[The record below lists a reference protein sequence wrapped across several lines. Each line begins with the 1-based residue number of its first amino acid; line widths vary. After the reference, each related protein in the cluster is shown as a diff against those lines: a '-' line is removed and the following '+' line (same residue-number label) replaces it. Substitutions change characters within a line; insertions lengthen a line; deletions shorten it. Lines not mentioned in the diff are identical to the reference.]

1 VRTSIDVDVAQWCAD
16 HRVDVLDDVAV
27 WLVSASALL
36 GLMSAAAVVWVCVA
50 LWFGGW
56 RPMITAVLVLA
67 AVTSLTAWLKPVI
80 DRPRP
85 PADLAL
91 TQVTSSSM
99 PSTVAIITSSIVVAI
114 VMTDWWVSDS
124 LRRAVAILGAVGC
137 LVIGAAMLYMGVHWL
152 SDVLVGWG
160 LGSSLTWALM
170 RAAGALDRR
179 MRTLNEP

>member
-1 VRTSIDVDVAQWCAD
+1 MHASIDVDVAQWCAD
-16 HRVDVLDDVAV
+16 HRVAVLNDIAT
-27 WLVSASALL
+27 WLVSAGALL

-67 AVTSLTAWLKPVI
+67 AVTLLTSWLKPVI

-85 PADLAL
+85 PADVAL

-99 PSTVAIITSSIVVAI
+99 PSTVAIITSAIVVAV

-124 LRRAVAILGAVGC
+124 LRRAVAVLGAVGC
-137 LVIGAAMLYMGVHWL
+137 LVVGATMLYLGVHWL
-152 SDVLVGWG
+152 SDVLVGWA
-160 LGSSLTWALM
+160 LGISLTAVLM
-170 RAAGALDRR
+170 RLSARALDSSDAPFDR
-179 MRTLNEP
+179 